1 MYKDFK
7 QSGSLDTGL
16 VGGNGI
22 IWMFSG
28 VILGLLV
35 GLGMYYFANNKAPTF
50 SSVDSVQKKIA
61 SAQAQNRS
69 SIPARVAVKKN
80 RQFLDSKEPRRNN
93 FSYYAVLPTLDVPVG
108 SVKPLKTVIK
118 NHKLDALDEN
128 TAKKVAL
135 LEVEDVKSGVM
146 AETAGG
152 VMMQVA
158 SFKHR
163 NRANK
168 AIKRLSKKGVKAYVQ
183 EKKVK
188 GRIWYRVV
196 AGPIQSDNVDGWKLA
211 AEKLG
216 HRPIV
221 ISVR

>member
-7 QSGSLDTGL
+7 QNGSLDTGL
-16 VGGNGI
+16 VGSNGI

-35 GLGMYYFANNKAPTF
+35 GLAMYYFANNKSPTF
-50 SSVDSVQKKIA
+50 SSVDSVQRKIA
-61 SAQAQNRS
+61 TAQAQKRLSVPSQVAYKRNKQ
-69 SIPARVAVKKN
+69 AAVKAPK
-80 RQFLDSKEPRRNN
+80 RNN

-108 SVKPLKTVIK
+108 SVKPLKTVM
-118 NHKLDALDEN
+118 NTQNLGGLDEN
-128 TAKKVAL
+128 TAQKVAL
-135 LEVEDVKSGVM
+135 LKAEDIKPAV
-146 AETAGG
+146 AETHEDF
-152 VMMQVA
+152 MMQVA
-158 SFKHR
+158 SFKQKS
-163 NRANK
+163 RANK

-196 AGPIQSDNVDGWKLA
+196 SGPIKPANVDGWKLA

-216 HRPIV
+216 HRPI
-221 ISVR
+221 ISAAR

>member
-7 QSGSLDTGL
+7 QNGSLDTGL

-50 SSVDSVQKKIA
+50 SSVDSVQRKIA
-61 SAQAQNRS
+61 TAQAQKKLS
-69 SIPARVAVKKN
+69 VPTQVAYKQAAVKALK
-80 RQFLDSKEPRRNN
+80 RNN

-108 SVKPLKTVIK
+108 SVKPLKTVM
-118 NHKLDALDEN
+118 NNQNLGGLDAN

-135 LEVEDVKSGVM
+135 LKAEDIKSTSV
-146 AETAGG
+146 AETHEGF
-152 VMMQVA
+152 MMQVA
-158 SFKHR
+158 SFKQKS
-163 NRANK
+163 RANK
-168 AIKRLSKKGVKAYVQ
+168 AIKRLRKKGVKAYVQ

-196 AGPIQSDNVDGWKLA
+196 SGPIKPGNVDGWKLA

-221 ISVR
+221 SAAR